1 MARMTKA
8 QTRKRLEEAGNKLD
22 KAMRYSDTPMSPAL
36 RMELFKMMNRI
47 IILLLHQL
55 VRTPSLVPLLTGVV

>member
-1 MARMTKA
+1 VAKMTKA

-22 KAMRYSDTPMSPAL
+22 KAMNYSEMSPAL

-47 IILLLHQL
+47 IIIS
-55 VRTPSLVPLLTGVV
+55 TKFK

>member
-22 KAMRYSDTPMSPAL
+22 KAMRYGDTPMSPAL

-47 IILLLHQL
+47 IIIS
-55 VRTPSLVPLLTGVV
+55 TKFK